1 MTHSKPAACAVT
13 GCAPPLAVMEAVA
26 EVLCPGERI
35 ALLDRIIDLHK
46 SCRRDRDRDSAPGFA
61 YDHDHDHD
69 HDVRHS
75 EDTLMAES
83 AKTNRPRSSSAST
96 IPGSSGPS
104 LGQGQG
110 PPTPP
115 SNQQPRHSVGGV
127 SCACYI

>member
-1 MTHSKPAACAVT
+1 MDS
-13 GCAPPLAVMEAVA
+13 VA

-46 SCRRDRDRDSAPGFA
+46 SRRRHTVPGPH
-61 YDHDHDHD
+61 DHDHNHD